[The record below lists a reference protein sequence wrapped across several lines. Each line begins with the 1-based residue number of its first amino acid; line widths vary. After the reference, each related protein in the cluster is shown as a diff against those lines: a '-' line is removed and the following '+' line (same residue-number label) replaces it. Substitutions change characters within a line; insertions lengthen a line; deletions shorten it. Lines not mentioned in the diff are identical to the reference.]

1 MDVAPATLTRQVRVV
16 RRADER
22 DGLRRAR
29 EHVAHVVR
37 QLLQC
42 VRGEPDL
49 IVHDVIV
56 RRTRRALQPAVRL
69 QEEVERVH
77 GGDALI
83 DDCAGLRVPEMV
95 GAGLLDGVEP
105 RVVPLP
111 ADDDRERRA
120 IRTTGLIEVREGFDD
135 RGHLFA
141 NNSRVL
147 TLCTKSTS

>member
-1 MDVAPATLTRQVRVV
+1 MNVAPATLTRQVRVV

-37 QLLQC
+37 QLLQR

-49 IVHDVIV
+49 VVHDVVV
-56 RRTRRALQPAVRL
+56 RRPRRALEAPVRL
-69 QEEVERVH
+69 QEEVECVH
-77 GGDALI
+77 GGDALV
-83 DDCAGLRVPEMV
+83 DDGAGLRVPEVV
-95 GAGLLDGVEP
+95 GASLLDGVEP

-111 ADDDRERRA
+111 ADDDCERGSV
-120 IRTTGLIEVREGFDD
+120 RTTGLVEMREGFDD

-141 NNSRVL
+141 NNCRVL
-147 TLCTKSTS
+147 TLCTRSTS

>member
-16 RRADER
+16 RGTDKR
-22 DGLRRAR
+22 DGLRRAS

-37 QLLQC
+37 QLLQR
-42 VRGEPDL
+42 VRGESDL
-49 IVHDVIV
+49 VVHDVV
-56 RRTRRALQPAVRL
+56 MCRTRRALEATVRL
-69 QEEVERVH
+69 QEEVERVD
-77 GGDALI
+77 GGDALV
-83 DDCAGLRVPEMV
+83 DDSAGLRVPEVV

-111 ADDDRERRA
+111 ANNDCERGSV
-120 IRTTGLIEVREGFDD
+120 RTAGLIEVREGFDD